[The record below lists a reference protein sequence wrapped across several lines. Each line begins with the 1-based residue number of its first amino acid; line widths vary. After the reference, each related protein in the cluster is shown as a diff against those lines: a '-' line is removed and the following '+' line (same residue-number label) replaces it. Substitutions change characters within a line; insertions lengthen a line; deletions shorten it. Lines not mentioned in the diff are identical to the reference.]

1 MRPHRHQLVD
11 ELCAAADRFADL
23 ADVAELMGDD
33 SGALRLRQQAASR
46 RAEAMSL
53 LDDGE

>member
-1 MRPHRHQLVD
+1 MRPDRHRLVD
-11 ELCAAADRFADL
+11 ELCAAADRFGDL

-33 SGALRLRQQAASR
+33 GGALRLRQQAARR